1 MLTYPLTIYQTNI
14 NFESFIFRMMDRE
27 TKTRKCFKNI
37 SRSIMIVLGI
47 YFASLFVES
56 LNNSRITGITG
67 VFFGLPV
74 LMIFPTLCHFKLV
87 AKT

>member
-1 MLTYPLTIYQTNI
+1 
-14 NFESFIFRMMDRE
+14 
-27 TKTRKCFKNI
+27 
-37 SRSIMIVLGI
+37 MIVLGI